1 MTALAAGVGDL
12 VGKYAAYG
20 PLAASFLA
28 NLLGTFGDKGQ
39 LVVVMLA
46 TRYDAKRVFGGAMV
60 AFVGWSALEVAVG
73 QWIHRTLPKSAMT
86 LLTGGLFLAFGLW
99 TLRTAVASF
108 ETVDRGAARPSLTGG
123 GLDDGLSRRLLPDP
137 VCDHLGAHGGF
148 LTAFVFI
155 GFAEF
160 GDKTQLLTI
169 NLAATF
175 PDAPVAVFAGV
186 VAALGLRTGV
196 DALVGEEVERSLPTA
211 WLELAG
217 AGIFLAFGLVVL
229 GVAPE
234 VLLYVVGGLAALA
247 VAVGYLRVRVR

>member
-1 MTALAAGVGDL
+1 MTPLAAGVGHL
-12 VGKYAAYG
+12 VGEYAAYG

-46 TRYDAKRVFGGAMV
+46 TRYDAEKVFGGAMA

-73 QWIHRTLPKSAMT
+73 QWIHRVLPTAAMT
-86 LLTGGLFLAFGLW
+86 LVTGGLFLAFGLW
-99 TLRTAVASF
+99 TLRTAASSF
-108 ETVDRGAARPSLTGG
+108 EAADRDARPSLTGG

-148 LTAFVFI
+148 LTSFVFI

-175 PDAPVAVFAGV
+175 SDAPVAVFAGV
-186 VAALGLRTGV
+186 VAALALRTGV

-217 AGIFLAFGLVVL
+217 AAIFLAFGLVVL
-229 GVAPE
+229 GVVPDA
-234 VLLYVVGGLAALA
+234 VLYVVGGLAALV
-247 VAVGYLRVRVR
+247 VAVGYLRVR

>member
-1 MTALAAGVGDL
+1 MTPLAAGVSDL
-12 VGKYAAYG
+12 VRQYAAYG
-20 PLAASFLA
+20 PLAAAFLA

-46 TRYDAKRVFGGAMV
+46 TRYDAKRVFGGAML
-60 AFVGWSALEVAVG
+60 AFTGWSALEVAVG
-73 QWIHRTLPKSAMT
+73 QWIHHALPAGVMT
-86 LLTGGLFLAFGLW
+86 LLTGGLFLAFGFW
-99 TLRTAVASF
+99 TLRTAVGSF
-108 ETVDRGAARPSLTGG
+108 EAADRSPESLTGG

-137 VCDHLGAHGGF
+137 VFDHLGAHGGF

-175 PDAPVAVFAGV
+175 PRAPVAVFVGV

-196 DALVGEEVERSLPTA
+196 DAFVGEEVERSLPAA

-217 AGIFLAFGLVVL
+217 ASIFLAFGLVVL
-229 GVAPE
+229 GVVPE
-234 VLLYVVGGLAALA
+234 AVLYVVGGLAVLL
-247 VAVGYLRVRVR
+247 VFGGYLRVRFR